1 MVEKRNRITLESIL
15 TIAFQY
21 TLGKTPE
28 VYDGL
33 YYDGHKKFNNCETD
47 TFRKKHFYR

>member
-1 MVEKRNRITLESIL
+1 MVEKRNRITLESII

-21 TLGKTPE
+21 TLGKTPD

-33 YYDGHKKFNNCETD
+33 YYDGHYHNNFVGKFITKKSFN
-47 TFRKKHFYR
+47 RQ